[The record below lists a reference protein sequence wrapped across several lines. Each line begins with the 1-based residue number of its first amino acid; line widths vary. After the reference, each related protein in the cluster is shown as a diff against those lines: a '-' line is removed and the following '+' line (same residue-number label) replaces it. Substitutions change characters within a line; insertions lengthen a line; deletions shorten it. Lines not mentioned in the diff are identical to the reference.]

1 MRNYIKSELYRI
13 LHTSEI
19 YLITG
24 TLTVLS
30 VLFNLG
36 TGLIKTRYSNTSFSY
51 SCLVANPMIFACT
64 GAVIA
69 YFLYEGSRRNGS
81 CKNAVSCGISRI
93 KIFTGKCIVAAA
105 VSTIVMTATLAAWI
119 TGAELLLKKSGPV
132 HLNDLL
138 SEVPAIYLIAAA
150 CLISVILCLECFEK
164 NISGILI
171 WGAIWFF
178 IPKMIFLLA
187 IRFQFLLPAALWFPH
202 NLFTIVNGQHV
213 NTQECITAWNTLN
226 GMLKCLISGFT
237 GTILFTLSGI
247 LLLRKR
253 DL

>member
-13 LHTSEI
+13 FHTSEI

-24 TLTVLS
+24 TLTALS

-36 TGLIKTRYSNTSFSY
+36 VGLIKTRYSNISFSY
-51 SCLVANPMIFACT
+51 SCLVANPMIFACA
-64 GAVIA
+64 GAIIA
-69 YFLYEGSRRNGS
+69 YFLYEGSKRNGS
-81 CKNAVSCGISRI
+81 YKNAVACGISRI
-93 KIFTGKCIVAAA
+93 KIFTGKCIVAAS
-105 VSTIVMTATLAAWI
+105 VSTAVMTITLAAWI
-119 TGAELLLKKSGPV
+119 ISAGLLLKKSGPV

-138 SEVPAIYLIAAA
+138 FEVAAVYLIATA
-150 CLISVILCLECFEK
+150 CMISGILCLECFEK
-164 NISGILI
+164 NISGILM

-178 IPKMIFLLA
+178 IPKIIFLLGMH
-187 IRFQFLLPAALWFPH
+187 FQFLLPAALWFPY

-213 NTQECITAWNTLN
+213 NTQECITAWNTLE

-237 GTILFTLSGI
+237 GTVLFTLSGI
-247 LLLRKR
+247 LLLRKK